1 MPALQVSV
9 DGKPVTTVDTH
20 GLNVLTV
27 SVGGTKVDEP
37 FASLGVRGGSYPDEG
52 PSTHL
57 IWVNEIPLKQG
68 QVVSVSLLTSSST
81 SNEGK
86 TIEELFPDEP
96 PEETEAAR
104 ELNEIFNEL
113 REMPRLR
120 DSFAFSFTTSQG
132 GSYVGSAPSS
142 AHGFSLSVIWNW
154 LHPER
159 VSASLHTYTLD
170 DLQERKSLNYLA
182 SEFIPVGQSVH
193 LELVA

>member
-9 DGKPVTTVDTH
+9 DGKPVATVDTH

-81 SNEGK
+81 SAEGK
-86 TIEELFPDEP
+86 TIKELFPDEP
-96 PEETEAAR
+96 PEATEAKR
-104 ELNEIFNEL
+104 ELNEIFDGL
-113 REMPRLR
+113 RAMPRLH
-120 DSFAFSFTTSQG
+120 DHFAFSFTTSQG
-132 GSYVGSAPSS
+132 GKYVGSAPLS

-159 VSASLHTYTLD
+159 VSASLHTYTLN
-170 DLQERKSLNYLA
+170 DLQERRTLNYLA
-182 SEFIPVGQSVH
+182 SKFIPVGQSVRF
-193 LELVA
+193 ELVA